1 MFWEGFGAEV
11 WQIKGDPIHQFLWGA
26 THVNTGATSVT
37 KARHCRIDVVQY
49 QSSHMEVLDVMPM
62 PKLADD
68 EARRMTSWL

>member
-1 MFWEGFGAEV
+1 M

-37 KARHCRIDVVQY
+37 QARHCRIDVVQY